1 MTTNTE
7 APMATNEELR
17 AHAEAGLKEIARDAQ
32 SQPKERQPFA
42 DSGEQIAELSRLLII
57 HANLAKEW
65 RALFCNEVP
74 RLLDEIA
81 DYAETKRRMTDD
93 YFAMDAGLRDLEKQL
108 ATKDRR
114 IEALRKGIE
123 LHGIIG
129 SCDCDTKHPDIA
141 IHKPYCTYRNFSLLL
156 EADARASKETP

>member
-1 MTTNTE
+1 
-7 APMATNEELR
+7 MATNEELR
-17 AHAEAGLKEIARDAQ
+17 RLAQAATLRPWRQLKDSLDPPEHWIVAGEGIFGQ
-32 SQPKERQPFA
+32 
-42 DSGEQIAELSRLLII
+42 EQICGPSEAVLDNPDYEYIV
-57 HANLAKEW
+57 AA
-65 RALFCNEVP
+65 CNEVP

-156 EADARASKETP
+156 EADDRASKETP